1 MVNFINAEAFCPSFL
16 TIMPLMV
23 VCNWLVVIWVSG
35 RCLCVNGGWWT
46 KLNTFLH
53 SVLDP
58 YMYKPTKTMS
68 SWKSIFTSLGFKGFF
83 SFQSV
88 MIYCRQMITQNEWF
102 MMVKKKTNE
111 SILTSNTKHS
121 LYWMYLEIFL
131 PKS

>member
-1 MVNFINAEAFCPSFL
+1 MVNFINAEAFCPPSL

-46 KLNTFLH
+46 NTFLH

-83 SFQSV
+83 FISISDDLLSTNDHTKW
-88 MIYCRQMITQNEWF
+88 MIYDG
-102 MMVKKKTNE
+102 KKKTNE
-111 SILTSNTKHS
+111 SILASNTKHS

>member
-1 MVNFINAEAFCPSFL
+1 MVNFINAEAFCPPSL

-46 KLNTFLH
+46 NTFLH

-83 SFQSV
+83 FISISDDLLSTDDHTKW
-88 MIYCRQMITQNEWF
+88 MIYDG
-102 MMVKKKTNE
+102 KKKTNE